1 MRSRIPISLLAL
13 IAAVAPHAAAAQDVS
28 AFVTRLGR
36 DTVAVERYERS
47 PGRIEGRQVVRSP
60 RTIVRDYRIFTGPD
74 GRARRWEVTA
84 RAADGAVLSRLAMD
98 FRGDSAYV
106 WLRRATA
113 GDSARM
119 AAPRGSIPWLTYS
132 PAIYEPA
139 IAYARRSGGRRTKV
153 STVSYGAPAPDPLEV
168 RVSGDSVT
176 VINLAGE
183 NHARI
188 DRQGRV
194 LRWDGRLSTEHY
206 VLEPAPEM
214 DIDAMA
220 SDFAARDRQGRGLGN
235 LTPLDSVR
243 ATIGGADVAVR
254 YSRPLKR
261 GRAIFGALL
270 PWGQVW
276 RTGAND
282 ATAFTTSRDLVIG
295 GVTVPAGSYTLYSI
309 PSPTQWL
316 LIINRQTG
324 QFGTE
329 YHPEQDLARIPMTR
343 ETVAE
348 PVEQFTISLEPGDG
362 GAGRLALT
370 WDDTRV
376 WVPVQAKQP

>member
-1 MRSRIPISLLAL
+1 
-13 IAAVAPHAAAAQDVS
+13 
-28 AFVTRLGR
+28 
-36 DTVAVERYERS
+36 
-47 PGRIEGRQVVRSP
+47 
-60 RTIVRDYRIFTGPD
+60 RIFTGPD

-84 RAADGAVLSRLAMD
+84 RAADGALLSQVAID
-98 FRGDSAYV
+98 FRGDSAYAY
-106 WLRRATA
+106 LRRGARLDTS
-113 GDSARM
+113 SAP
-119 AAPRGSIPWLTYS
+119 APRGSIPWLTYS

-139 IAYARRSGGRRTKV
+139 ISSARRSGRRLKV
-153 STVSYGAPAPDPLEV
+153 GTVSFGAPAPDPLEV

-176 VINLAGE
+176 LINVAGE

-188 DRQGRV
+188 DRQGRI

-206 VLEPAPEM
+206 VLEPAPGM

-220 SDFAARDRQGRGLGN
+220 TDFAARDRAGRGLGN
-235 LTPLDSVR
+235 LTPFDSVR
-243 ATIGGADVAVR
+243 ATIGGADVAVH
-254 YSRPLKR
+254 YSRPFRR

-316 LIINRQTG
+316 LIVNRQTG

-348 PVEQFTISLEPGDG
+348 PVEKFTISLEPGEG

-376 WVPVQAKQP
+376 WVPVRAKQP